1 MTTATLTAN
10 VTSTTKNQPG
20 ARGDT
25 CYHYRINLSNGV
37 SAKRQAQGGAQGVAF
52 CLAMP
57 ERTTASKNIKRLIS
71 KWQHVPG
78 YVIVNLETEEVI
90 TCG

>member
-10 VTSTTKNQPG
+10 VTSTTKEDSWG
-20 ARGDT
+20 RT
-25 CYHYRINLSNGV
+25 VHHYQISLSNGI
-37 SAKRQAQGGAQGVAF
+37 SAKRQATGGAQGVAF

-90 TCG
+90 ICG